1 MIPARTSLRSHAPA
15 FMSPTCGIS
24 HSVSM
29 LRMCRRTPRTS
40 LRSHSTCIPR
50 SLRFFLEGHRR
61 PSSRDRVINAPCV
74 SSAPRFLAARAG
86 LHFVRFY
93 WVLLRVVFSSFF
105 DLLNNFFVIYII
117 TNTSLTPSH
126 HQNFLSTRHEIVKT
140 RQYTKNGQKWLFL
153 RVSKKR
159 FKMGVFG
166 LFFDLIEKSRF
177 FDINTSSTH
186 QKMRL

>member
-177 FDINTSSTH
+177 LTSTH
-186 QKMRL
+186 HQHIKK